1 MRAKENGMPKGRM
14 KKEDVV
20 YAVIDKI
27 KRDLESEERGSTDCV
42 YNLLCGLR
50 TSALVDYLQMD
61 EQLSRAEDVLWAIE
75 REAMFVN
82 PVIDGWV
89 VTALNDDE
97 EFKAE
102 CLWEAV
108 EMCYQKVK
116 ESE

>member
-1 MRAKENGMPKGRM
+1 VRAKENGMPKGRM

-75 REAMFVN
+75 RENMFVF
-82 PVIDGWV
+82 PVEGGWV
-89 VTALNDDE
+89 AIAENSDE
-97 EFKAE
+97 ECRAE
-102 CLWEAV
+102 SPWDAV